1 MENAKLVIIVVSL
14 IILVGYFIFIYV
26 ILCKFKKLRKEH
38 KLEIERIDNSYSLLK
53 KELEDIENDIS
64 PF

>member
-1 MENAKLVIIVVSL
+1 MENVKLVIIGVTL

-53 KELEDIENDIS
+53 KELENMKDEIS